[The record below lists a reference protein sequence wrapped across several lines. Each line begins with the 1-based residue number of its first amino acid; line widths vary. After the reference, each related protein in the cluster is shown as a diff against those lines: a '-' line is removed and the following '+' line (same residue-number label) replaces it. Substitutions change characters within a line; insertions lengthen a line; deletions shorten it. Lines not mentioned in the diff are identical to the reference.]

1 MPHIRPYRPGDE
13 AALASICLRTAAS
26 GRDATGLLDDDDVW
40 ASIFLLPYLEH
51 DPAFASV
58 VEADD
63 GKLGGYIV
71 AAADTHA
78 YETWFAESWW
88 PRFAQRW
95 PEPAKQLTVQ
105 ELTAQDGLLRYAYG
119 RRAGL
124 NPYAAAYPA
133 HLHIDLLPDVQ
144 RQGWGRRLI
153 ETLQRQLHEAGITG
167 LHVVPGENNPDAQAF
182 YKRVGFTELAR
193 EPGIVVFG
201 TEL

>member
-1 MPHIRPYRPGDE
+1 MPRIRPYRPGDE

-26 GRDATGLLDDDDVW
+26 GRDATGLLEDDDVW

-58 VEADD
+58 VETDD

-71 AAADTHA
+71 AAADTDA
-78 YETWFAESWW
+78 YESWFSETWW

-95 PEPAKQLTVQ
+95 PEPGKEPSVQ
-105 ELTAQDGLLRYAYG
+105 ALTAQDALLRYAYG
-119 RRAGL
+119 RRGGL

-133 HLHIDLLPDVQ
+133 HLHIDLLPEVQ

-153 ETLQRQLHEAGITG
+153 GTLQRQLHEAGITG
-167 LHVVPGENNPDAQAF
+167 LHVVPGENNADAVTF
-182 YKRVGFTELAR
+182 YERLGFAELGR

-201 TEL
+201 TGL